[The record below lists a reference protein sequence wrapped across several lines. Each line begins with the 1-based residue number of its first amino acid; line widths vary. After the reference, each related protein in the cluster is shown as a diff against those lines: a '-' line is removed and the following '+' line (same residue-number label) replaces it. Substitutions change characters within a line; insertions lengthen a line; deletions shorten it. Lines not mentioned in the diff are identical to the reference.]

1 MSIGNIGSAASPVVQ
16 TAQAARAA
24 QTEKATETQRTGQ
37 DYLQDLQNRYPNANI
52 SVGDV
57 GNIKD
62 YAYRN
67 DGDMNNVAIHPDALD
82 KFAKDP
88 AAAAKFEDALR
99 GFLDS
104 EQQDK
109 DYAASQGMVMTGRG
123 LYVDKDGNI
132 GAWAVGHSKMG
143 DDGMKS
149 GREIREEM
157 QKAADKKAEKEREEK
172 KAEEKR
178 EKERAELEELL
189 GRTPQKQI
197 YASGGSMDE
206 VMRNLSFSAADE
218 RFLDIR
224 A

>member
-157 QKAADKKAEKEREEK
+157 QKAAE
-172 KAEEKR
+172 
-178 EKERAELEELL
+178 
-189 GRTPQKQI
+189 
-197 YASGGSMDE
+197 
-206 VMRNLSFSAADE
+206 
-218 RFLDIR
+218 
-224 A
+224 